1 MKIKCDIFPAVFVLA
16 GSDVVGPITSDS
28 VPTSSSMRRMDSVRI
43 VVTETHIL
51 IANDSPH
58 GPSLVFKEEIIP
70 ETFHATKVKG
80 DDTVVTTVL
89 GKRFAFRKDN
99 SCGCGSRLRTWR
111 PYDSLTA

>member
-16 GSDVVGPITSDS
+16 GSDVKDPITSNTS
-28 VPTSSSMRRMDSVRI
+28 PTSPSMRRMDSVRI
-43 VVTETHIL
+43 VVTDTHIL

-70 ETFHATKVKG
+70 ETFHGPATKG
-80 DDTVVTTVL
+80 DDTFVTTVQ